1 MEPSFKFKLKLPNQE
16 FFSVK
21 LINKACEE
29 QGVGP
34 LPYLAEGLFKC
45 VRRIDDTL
53 IYTYEFNQRK
63 GCRAIDMV

>member
-1 MEPSFKFKLKLPNQE
+1 MEPSFKFKFKLSNKE

-29 QGVGP
+29 QGVV
-34 LPYLAEGLFKC
+34 PYLAEGLFKC

-53 IYTYEFNQRK
+53 IYNYEFNQRK